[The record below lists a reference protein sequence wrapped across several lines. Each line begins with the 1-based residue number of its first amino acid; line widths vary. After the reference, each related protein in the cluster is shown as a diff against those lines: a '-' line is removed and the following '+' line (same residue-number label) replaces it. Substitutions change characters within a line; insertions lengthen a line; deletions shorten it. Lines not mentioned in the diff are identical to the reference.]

1 MYDHY
6 VLMLGSLGACLF
18 FCMISCI
25 PLAMFTC
32 SVISGEECS
41 VIGVHP
47 FPVMNLC
54 NSLCSSCLIYQYV
67 YCMRMDSRVESVF
80 KRRVATIYPR

>member
-6 VLMLGSLGACLF
+6 VLMLGMGACPF
-18 FCMISCI
+18 FCMISCML
-25 PLAMFTC
+25 LAMFIC

-41 VIGVHP
+41 VIVVYP

-54 NSLCSSCLIYQYV
+54 NSLCSSCLIYQYICTV
-67 YCMRMDSRVESVF
+67 CDW
-80 KRRVATIYPR
+80 T